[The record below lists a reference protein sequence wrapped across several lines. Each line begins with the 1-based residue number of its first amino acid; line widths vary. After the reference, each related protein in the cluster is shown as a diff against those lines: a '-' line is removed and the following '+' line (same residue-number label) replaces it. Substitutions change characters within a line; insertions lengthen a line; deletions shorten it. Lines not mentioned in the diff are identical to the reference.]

1 MSPWGFTDHMV
12 RYPRVWFHER
22 SVVGRDGTRT
32 RQRILDAAEALVLDR
47 GFAGTTVDDILDA
60 AEATKGAFFHHFETK
75 DALAAALMD
84 RYAALDLENL
94 DRTMARAEQ
103 LSTDPLQQLLLFVG
117 LYRELFLDLEA
128 PYPGC
133 LMASYT
139 YEAGLFDESV
149 RATIAD
155 NVRTWHDRLRAKLD
169 EVARTHPQRVAV
181 DLDSLADA
189 MVVVV
194 EGAFVVSRMR
204 DDPGT
209 TAAQL
214 DHLRTYLELLFG
226 GAGR

>member
-1 MSPWGFTDHMV
+1 M
-12 RYPRVWFHER
+12 
-22 SVVGRDGTRT
+22 
-32 RQRILDAAEALVLDR
+32 LDR

-60 AEATKGAFFHHFETK
+60 AEATKGAFFHHFESK
-75 DALAAALMD
+75 HALAAALMD
-84 RYAALDLENL
+84 RYAGLDLENL

-103 LSTDPLQQLLLFVG
+103 LSTDPLQQLLLFIG

-139 YEAGLFDESV
+139 YEAGLFDEGV

-155 NVRTWHDRLRAKLD
+155 NLTRWHDRIRTKLG
-169 EVARTHPQRVAV
+169 EVARTHPPRVAV
-181 DLDSLADA
+181 DLDSLADT

-204 DDPGT
+204 DDPST
-209 TAAQL
+209 TAVQL
-214 DHLRTYLELLFG
+214 GHLRTYLELLFG